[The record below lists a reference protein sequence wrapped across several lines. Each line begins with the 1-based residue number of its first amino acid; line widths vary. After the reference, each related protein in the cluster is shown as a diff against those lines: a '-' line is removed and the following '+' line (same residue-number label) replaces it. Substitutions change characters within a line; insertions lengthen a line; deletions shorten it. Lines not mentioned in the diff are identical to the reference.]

1 MTHQSTR
8 AAHQLSLTA
17 WPRGEPGDQVASS
30 ARGRMCLRRAMVG
43 VMAALSGMSCMAASV
58 VERNGPIRVG
68 AVSSLSGPAQ
78 FPESSAA
85 VRALF
90 DLVNADGGVRGR
102 RLELIVEDDR
112 GDPAQAV
119 RAARRLV
126 DDQHVVALVGSA
138 SIVDCASNAA
148 FYQQAGVMSLQ
159 GTGIEPACFTSSHVV
174 PVNTGPYLATRN
186 ALQFARTLGSKR
198 PCAFILDL
206 PGTRSS
212 YQSVLSAWSEQSGVA
227 VAHTAHFSPSDDA
240 VALVRQAVDKRC
252 DSVVHT
258 GVEPM
263 VLQWVHAAQK
273 TQLLAG
279 VPTIFLTPA
288 YTERVATEL
297 RQSVLPIY
305 CMAEFE
311 PWSSR
316 SLSLTHWRAVMRRGK
331 VPMSSFSQGGYVA
344 AQVFVRV
351 LRDMEGELTRER
363 VADALRAVSGMQL
376 SMIGTPFSVGSG
388 GAHNPNRAALPMRL
402 EQGTWRISSPS
413 WVVAP

>member
-1 MTHQSTR
+1 MNKHRQLLLVDPARKKTH
-8 AAHQLSLTA
+8 
-17 WPRGEPGDQVASS
+17 W
-30 ARGRMCLRRAMVG
+30 RRAM
-43 VMAALSGMSCMAASV
+43 ACALTALTATMSCMAASV

-78 FPESSAA
+78 FPESSAS

-90 DLVNADGGVRGR
+90 DVVNANGGVRGR

-112 GDPAQAV
+112 GDPAQAI

-126 DDQHVVALVGSA
+126 DEQHVVALVGSA

-148 FYQQAGVMSLQ
+148 FYQQADVVSLQ

-186 ALQFARTLGSKR
+186 ALQFTRTLGSTR

-212 YQSVLSAWSEQSGVA
+212 YQSVLAAWSAQSGVA
-227 VAHTAHFSPSDDA
+227 IAHTVHFSPSDDTA
-240 VALVRQAVDKRC
+240 ALVRQAVDKRC

-258 GVEPM
+258 GVEPI
-263 VLQWVHAAQK
+263 VLQWVHAVRQMNV
-273 TQLLAG
+273 LAG
-279 VPTIFLTPA
+279 VPMVFLTPA
-288 YTERVATEL
+288 YTDRVATEL
-297 RQSVLPIY
+297 RKSALPIY

-316 SLSLTHWRAVMRRGK
+316 S
-331 VPMSSFSQGGYVA
+331 MSSFSQGGYVA
-344 AQVFVRV
+344 AQVFLRL
-351 LRDMEGELTRER
+351 LRDMEGQITRER
-363 VADALRAVSGMQL
+363 VAHALRAVSGMQL
-376 SMIGTPFSVGSG
+376 SMVGTPFSVGSG

-402 EQGTWRISSPS
+402 EQGAWRIASPF

>member
-1 MTHQSTR
+1 MNKHSPQLMAIPARKKTH
-8 AAHQLSLTA
+8 
-17 WPRGEPGDQVASS
+17 W
-30 ARGRMCLRRAMVG
+30 RRAMACAL
-43 VMAALSGMSCMAASV
+43 AALTFAIPCMAADV

-90 DLVNADGGVRGR
+90 DVVNANGGIRGR

-112 GDPAQAV
+112 GDSAQAV
-119 RAARRLV
+119 RAAHRLV
-126 DDQHVVALVGSA
+126 DEQHVVALVGSA

-148 FYQQAGVMSLQ
+148 FYQQANVMSLQ
-159 GTGIEPACFTSSHVV
+159 GTGIEPACFNTSHVV

-186 ALQFARTLGSKR
+186 ALQYTRALGSKR
-198 PCAFILDL
+198 PCVFILEL
-206 PGTRSS
+206 PGTRNT
-212 YQSVLSAWSEQSGVA
+212 YQSVLAAWSAQSGVA
-227 VAHTAHFSPSDDA
+227 VANTVHFNPADD
-240 VALVRQAVDKRC
+240 VMILLRQAAEKKC
-252 DSVVHT
+252 DAVVHT

-263 VLQWVHAAQK
+263 VLQWVNAVQK
-273 TQLLAG
+273 TSLLAG

-297 RQSVLPIY
+297 RDLALPIY

-316 SLSLTHWRAVMRRGK
+316 SMSLSDWRAVMRRSK
-331 VPMSSFSQGGYVA
+331 VPMSSLSQGGYVA
-344 AQVFVRV
+344 GQIFVRL
-351 LRDMEGELTRER
+351 LRDMEGEVTRER
-363 VADALRAVSGMQL
+363 VAAALRAVSEMQL

-388 GAHNPNRAALPMRL
+388 GAHNPNRATLPMRL
-402 EQGTWRISSPS
+402 EQGAWRISSPF

>member
-1 MTHQSTR
+1 MNKHN
-8 AAHQLSLTA
+8 QLLLA
-17 WPRGEPGDQVASS
+17 YP
-30 ARGRMCLRRAMVG
+30 ARKKTLWRRAM
-43 VMAALSGMSCMAASV
+43 ACTLTTLTALTVTMSCMAASV
-58 VERNGPIRVG
+58 LERNGPIRVG

-90 DLVNADGGVRGR
+90 DVVNANGGIRGR

-112 GDPAQAV
+112 GDPAQAI

-126 DDQHVVALVGSA
+126 DEQNVVALVGSA
-138 SIVDCASNAA
+138 SIVDCTSNAA

-186 ALQFARTLGSKR
+186 ALQFARTLGSTR

-212 YQSVLSAWSEQSGVA
+212 YQSVLAAWSEQSGVA
-227 VAHTAHFSPSDDA
+227 IAHTVHFNPSDDTA
-240 VALVRQAVDKRC
+240 ALVRQAVDKRC
-252 DSVVHT
+252 DSLVHT
-258 GVEPM
+258 GVEPI
-263 VLQWVHAAQK
+263 VLQWVRAVQ
-273 TQLLAG
+273 QLNVLAG

-288 YTERVATEL
+288 YTERVANEL
-297 RQSVLPIY
+297 RGSALPIY

-316 SLSLTHWRAVMRRGK
+316 SMSLTDWRGLMRRGK

-344 AQVFVRV
+344 AQVFLWL
-351 LRDMEGELTRER
+351 LRNMEGEITRER
-363 VADALRAVSGMQL
+363 VANALRAVSGMEL

-402 EQGTWRISSPS
+402 EQGTWRIASPF

>member
-1 MTHQSTR
+1 MACAL
-8 AAHQLSLTA
+8 AALTA
-17 WPRGEPGDQVASS
+17 TMP
-30 ARGRMCLRRAMVG
+30 CI
-43 VMAALSGMSCMAASV
+43 AAGV
-58 VERNGPIRVG
+58 VERLGPIRIG

-90 DLVNADGGVRGR
+90 DVVNADGGVRGR

-126 DDQHVVALVGSA
+126 DEQHVVALVGSA

-148 FYQQAGVMSLQ
+148 FYRQSGVMSLQ
-159 GTGIEPACFTSSHVV
+159 GTGVEPACFTSSHVV
-174 PVNTGPYLATRN
+174 PVNTGPYLAMRN
-186 ALQFARTLGSKR
+186 ALQYTRTLGSTR
-198 PCAFILDL
+198 PCAFIVDL
-206 PGTRSS
+206 PGTRNA
-212 YQSVLSAWSEQSGVA
+212 YQSVLAAWSEQSGTA
-227 VAHTAHFSPSDDA
+227 IAHTVHFSPSADPM
-240 VALVRQAVDKRC
+240 ALLLQAADKRC

-263 VLQWVHAAQK
+263 VLQWVHAAQQAK
-273 TQLLAG
+273 VLAG

-288 YTERVATEL
+288 YTERVAVEL
-297 RQSVLPIY
+297 RASALPIY

-316 SLSLTHWRAVMRRGK
+316 SMSLTDWRAVMRRGK
-331 VPMSSFSQGGYVA
+331 VPLSSFSQGGYVA
-344 AQVFVRV
+344 AQILVRV
-351 LRDMEGELTRER
+351 LRDIDGEMTRER

-376 SMIGTPFSVGSG
+376 SMIGTPFSVGNG
-388 GAHNPNRAALPMRL
+388 DAHNPNRAALPMRL
-402 EQGTWRISSPS
+402 EHGTWRIASPF

>member
-1 MTHQSTR
+1 MNKHRQLLLTYPARKKTHWHR
-8 AAHQLSLTA
+8 AMACALAALTA
-17 WPRGEPGDQVASS
+17 A
-30 ARGRMCLRRAMVG
+30 
-43 VMAALSGMSCMAASV
+43 MSCMAANV

-90 DLVNADGGVRGR
+90 DAVNADGGIRGR
-102 RLELIVEDDR
+102 RLELVVEDDR
-112 GDPAQAV
+112 GDPAQAI

-126 DDQHVVALVGSA
+126 DEQHVVALVGSA

-148 FYQQAGVMSLQ
+148 YYEQANVMSLQ

-186 ALQFARTLGSKR
+186 ALQFTRTLGSKR

-206 PGTRSS
+206 PGTRSA
-212 YQSVLSAWSEQSGVA
+212 YQSVLAAWSAQSGVA
-227 VAHTAHFSPSDDA
+227 IAHTVHFNPSDGA
-240 VALVRQAVDKRC
+240 AALVRQAVDKRC

-258 GVEPM
+258 GVEPF
-263 VLQWVHAAQK
+263 VLQWVRAVQ
-273 TQLLAG
+273 QMSVLAG
-279 VPTIFLTPA
+279 VPTVVLTPA
-288 YTERVATEL
+288 YPERVATEL
-297 RQSVLPIY
+297 RGSVLPIY

-316 SLSLTHWRAVMRRGK
+316 SMSLTDWRAMMRRGK

-344 AQVFVRV
+344 AQVFLRL
-351 LRDMEGELTRER
+351 LRDMEGEITRER
-363 VADALRAVSGMQL
+363 VAHALRAVSGMQL

-402 EQGTWRISSPS
+402 EQGSWRIASPF